1 MSEYMRRTT
10 MQPIDPYNNIRSHL
24 PVPSTVKKSSHNGR
38 MSMAGGPALRG
49 PLPPP
54 GTNPRHSMM
63 RSQNVNPLLAS
74 AMKNAMGRTPL
85 QRCVEVL

>member
-1 MSEYMRRTT
+1 MSELARRTT
-10 MQPIDPYNNIRSHL
+10 MQPLDPYNNARSHL
-24 PVPSTVKKSSHNGR
+24 PLPSTVKKSAHHNGR

-49 PLPPP
+49 PFPPP

-74 AMKNAMGRTPL
+74 ASKPPMGRTPL
-85 QRCVEVL
+85 HK